1 MKTYLQKH
9 YWQGLKTSP
18 LRAWRVSILVSL
30 PYVAIA
36 LAIGFSTGLLEVSL
50 LQSGIVWLL
59 PVILFVFPSFLEESL
74 FRGLLIPNDSCER
87 GVGYVVMISFVSA
100 LLFVAWH
107 PLNALTI
114 NPGARELFTDPNF
127 LLIAFFLGIACAIS
141 YIYSRSLWAPVII
154 HWLTVVVWVI
164 FLGGRNLVLE

>member
-1 MKTYLQKH
+1 MKKYLQNH

-18 LRAWRVSILVSL
+18 LRAWRVSVLVSL
-30 PYVAIA
+30 PYIAIA
-36 LAIGFSTGLLEVSL
+36 LAIGFSTGLLEVNI
-50 LQSGIVWLL
+50 LQSGLVWLL
-59 PVILFVFPSFLEESL
+59 PIILFIFPSFLEESL
-74 FRGLLIPNDSCER
+74 FRGLLIPNNARER
-87 GVGYVVMISFVSA
+87 GMGYVAVITLFSA

-114 NPGARELFTDPNF
+114 NPGAGEIFTDPYF

-141 YIYSRSLWAPVII
+141 YIYSRSLWAAVII